1 MWNEPHYLRF
11 VTLQQVNPPDR
22 YPWQHY
28 CNPPCNQSARNPMA
42 CISWREAKSCAM
54 EDRTSHENVREEYT
68 DGWGESDDEWI
79 SSIVAEAFEER
90 AVVVSFF
97 ADLSGI

>member
-1 MWNEPHYLRF
+1 
-11 VTLQQVNPPDR
+11 
-22 YPWQHY
+22 
-28 CNPPCNQSARNPMA
+28 
-42 CISWREAKSCAM
+42 M